1 MAVRRLS
8 PYLIEICIK
17 YLTMQTITLSHVR
30 NERRSIETGAI
41 LSNTIQNILARAE
54 ANRFGIVAALIL
66 IQVTIAGFNV
76 VIPPMVGLSIW
87 MMTPGIVLVFLAN
100 GLALAQMNMK
110 WTLALFALSIVVN
123 AAISIYSVVLFLN

>member
-1 MAVRRLS
+1 MAVN
-8 PYLIEICIK
+8 YIFIWQVEICIK

-54 ANRFGIVAALIL
+54 ANRFGVIAALIL

-87 MMTPGIVLVFLAN
+87 IMTPGIVMSFMAN
-100 GLALAQMNMK
+100 GLALSQINMK
-110 WTLALFALSIVVN
+110 WTLAFFALSIVVN
-123 AAISIYSVVLFLN
+123 AAISIYSIVLFLN

>member
-1 MAVRRLS
+1 MAVKRLFHWQV
-8 PYLIEICIK
+8 EICIK

-30 NERRSIETGAI
+30 NERRAIETGTFLADKV
-41 LSNTIQNILARAE
+41 QNILAVSE

-87 MMTPGIVLVFLAN
+87 MMTPGIVLVFMAN
-100 GLALAQMNMK
+100 GLALAQMSMK
-110 WTLALFALSIVVN
+110 WTLAFFALSILVN
-123 AAISIYSVVLFLN
+123 AALSIYSMVLFLN

>member
-1 MAVRRLS
+1 MAVKRLFHWQV
-8 PYLIEICIK
+8 EICIK

-30 NERRSIETGAI
+30 NERRAIETGTFLADKV
-41 LSNTIQNILARAE
+41 QNILAVSE

-87 MMTPGIVLVFLAN
+87 MMTPGIVLVFMAN
-100 GLALAQMNMK
+100 GLALAQMSMK
-110 WTLALFALSIVVN
+110 WTLAFFALSILVN
-123 AAISIYSVVLFLN
+123 AAISIYSMVLFLN

>member
-1 MAVRRLS
+1 MAVN
-8 PYLIEICIK
+8 YIFIWQVEICIK

-54 ANRFGIVAALIL
+54 ANRFGVIAALIL

-87 MMTPGIVLVFLAN
+87 IMTPGIVMSFMAN
-100 GLALAQMNMK
+100 GLALSQINMK
-110 WTLALFALSIVVN
+110 WTLAFFALSIVVN
-123 AAISIYSVVLFLN
+123 AAISIYSMVLFLN